1 MPSLLNILVYHPQE
15 LVLGLALPGI
25 ILVTLLLSSFAYLAC
40 RHASRRHLDRVSFR
54 LLVLALIANLLFGI
68 LFVVREFHPAA
79 CGPVSFLSV
88 FSTLFVPCMFFSMA
102 LNLQLVL
109 VYGINGKMMEK
120 YYIIGSSLL
129 SLTCSITPYATG
141 QLGWTDSVG
150 NCWLWKFTSTSVT
163 LHWYIGTQALW
174 ILLMSTGEL
183 TAFIT
188 ISCFMLRQ
196 QLRFRKLKGEIGTS
210 SASAD
215 TPVLVAAPIVKY
227 RNTILR
233 IGLYPV
239 LSCFWS
245 ITSSVIDVYI
255 TTHNEKHSQV
265 YFTVIFTS
273 LILYGLRPVLYVL
286 LAVTDPGVLRAVR
299 ALRPSPPEES
309 RLASIKSMRSTLVF
323 HTRPG
328 SPRPQSPPQSPR
340 RFSEAHKALV
350 RVELGAQ
357 STINTAK
364 TWEAQSMEVQELQFV
379 HPQDREAGTSN
390 EADIRI
396 VEDDSIL
403 SQF

>member
-1 MPSLLNILVYHPQE
+1 MPSLLNILVHHPHE
-15 LVLGLALPGI
+15 LMLGLGLPGI

-54 LLVLALIANLLFGI
+54 LLVLALIANLLYGI
-68 LFVVREFHPAA
+68 LLVIRQFHPAA

-88 FSTLFVPCMFFSMA
+88 FSTLFVACMFFSMA

-109 VYGINGKMMEK
+109 VYGVNGNMMEK

-129 SLTCSITPYATG
+129 SLTCSITPYAAG
-141 QLGWTDSVG
+141 QLGWTDSAG
-150 NCWLWKFTSTSVT
+150 NCWVRKSTSTSVT

-196 QLRFRKLKGEIGTS
+196 QLRFRKIKGKMGIS
-210 SASAD
+210 SASAY
-215 TPVLVAAPIVKY
+215 TPALVAAPIVKY

-245 ITSSVIDVYI
+245 ITSSVIDVYLI
-255 TTHNEKHSQV
+255 VNKHKPSQV
-265 YFTVIFTS
+265 YYTVIFIS
-273 LILYGLRPVLYVL
+273 LILYALRPILYVL

-299 ALRPSPPEES
+299 ALRPSPPEKP
-309 RLASIKSMRSTLVF
+309 RLASIKSMQSTLVF

-340 RFSEAHKALV
+340 RFSEARGALV

-357 STINTAK
+357 STINIAK
-364 TWEAQSMEVQELQFV
+364 TWPAQSMEVREVQFV
-379 HPQDREAGTSN
+379 YPQDREADTSN
-390 EADIRI
+390 EVDIRI
-396 VEDDSIL
+396 VEDDSIV

>member
-1 MPSLLNILVYHPQE
+1 MPSLLDILANHPHE
-15 LVLGLALPGI
+15 LVLGVTLPGI
-25 ILVTLLLSSFAYLAC
+25 ILVTLLLSSFAYLGC

-68 LFVVREFHPAA
+68 LFLIREFHPATCDSVA
-79 CGPVSFLSV
+79 FLSV
-88 FSTLFVPCMFFSMA
+88 FSTLFVGCMFFSMA

-109 VYGINGKMMEK
+109 VYGVNGKMMEK

-129 SLTCSITPYATG
+129 SLICSITPYAAG
-141 QLGWTDSVG
+141 QLGWRDSAG
-150 NCWLWKFTSTSVT
+150 NCWLRKSTSASVT
-163 LHWYIGTQALW
+163 LRWWIGTQALW

-215 TPVLVAAPIVKY
+215 TPVLIAAPIIKY

-239 LSCFWS
+239 LSCSFS
-245 ITSSVIDVYI
+245 IAASVIEAYMITHADENKQAYI
-255 TTHNEKHSQV
+255 TAS
-265 YFTVIFTS
+265 FTS
-273 LILYGLRPVLYVL
+273 IILYGLRPILYVF
-286 LAVTDPGVLRAVR
+286 LAATDPGVLRAVR

-309 RLASIKSMRSTLVF
+309 RLASIKSMQSTLVF
-323 HTRPG
+323 HTRPQ

-350 RVELGAQ
+350 RVEAP
-357 STINTAK
+357 SSINIAK
-364 TWEAQSMEVQELQFV
+364 TWEAQSMEVREVQFV
-379 HPQDREAGTSN
+379 YPQDREAGTSN
-390 EADIRI
+390 ESDIRI
-396 VEDDSIL
+396 VDDSIVG
-403 SQF
+403 QF